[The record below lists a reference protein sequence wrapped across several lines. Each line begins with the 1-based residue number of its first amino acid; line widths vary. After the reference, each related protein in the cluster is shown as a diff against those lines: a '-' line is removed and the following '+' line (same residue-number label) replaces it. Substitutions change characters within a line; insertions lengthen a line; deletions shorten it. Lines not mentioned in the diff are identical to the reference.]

1 MGRLTDSDLAD
12 PVDRHMRTD
21 FARLGGAMTVGEALE
36 SMRRNPPEGRVLYLY
51 VVDEAGRLVGV
62 VPTRRLLLSSLERR
76 IADIMVRDLLTVP
89 RAATVLDACEFFTLH
104 RLLAFPVVDQDGRIV
119 GVIDVDLYTDELAE
133 FGSRDSVD
141 DLFQLIGVHLS
152 VGQQLSPWSSFRGR
166 FPWLLCNVAGGIL
179 AAFLT
184 GLFEE
189 ELRRVVSL
197 ALFIPVVLAL
207 AESVSVQSVSLALQT
222 LHGNRPTWSTL
233 FRRAR
238 QEVTT
243 GVLLGGACA
252 LLVGLFA
259 GLWLG
264 EPAVVASILGG
275 ITAGV
280 TFAAGTGLLLPNL
293 LRIFR
298 FDPRVAAGPIALA
311 LADMLTLLAYFNL
324 ARWLV

>member
-12 PVDRHMRTD
+12 PVDRHMRAD
-21 FARLGGAMTVGEALE
+21 FTRLDGGMTVGEALE
-36 SMRRNPPEGRVLYLY
+36 SMRRSPPEGRVLYLY
-51 VVDEAGRLVGV
+51 VVDAAGRLVGV
-62 VPTRRLLLSSLERR
+62 VPTRRLLLSSLGQRV
-76 IADIMVRDLLTVP
+76 ADIMVKDVITIP
-89 RAATVLDACEFFTLH
+89 RTATVLDACEFFTLH
-104 RLLAFPVVDQDGRIV
+104 RLLAFPIVDQDGRII

-141 DLFQLIGVHLS
+141 DLFQLIGVHLTE
-152 VGQQLSPWSSFRGR
+152 GQRLSSWSSFRAR

-184 GLFEE
+184 GFFEA
-189 ELRRVVSL
+189 ELRRAVSL

-222 LHGNRPTWSTL
+222 LHGNRPTWSLL

-238 QEVTT
+238 QEVST
-243 GVLLGGACA
+243 GLLLGGACA
-252 LLVGLFA
+252 LLVAVFA

-264 EPAVVASILGG
+264 EAAVAAAILGG
-275 ITAGV
+275 IAAGV
-280 TFAAGTGLLLPNL
+280 TFAAGTGFLLPNL

-324 ARWLV
+324 ARLLV